1 MEQRILIAGFG
12 GQGVLL
18 MGNLLC
24 HAGMEEGKN
33 VSWLPSYGP
42 EMRGGTASCSVT
54 LSDKEIGSPIVT
66 CPDICIV
73 MNQPSFDK
81 YLPTVQKGGKL
92 FVNTSLI
99 NMGKTRDDIE
109 IYDVP
114 TADIAHEV
122 GNLRTTNTAMLGAV
136 VANTGIVELES
147 VMKALEEAF
156 GERRKNL
163 LPVNEQAMRIG
174 GERTKRV

>member
-1 MEQRILIAGFG
+1 MEQRILVAGFG

-18 MGNLLC
+18 IGNILC

-54 LSDKEIGSPIVT
+54 LSESEIGSPIVT
-66 CPDICIV
+66 IPNICIV

-81 YLPTVQKGGKL
+81 YLGTVQQGGKL

-99 NMGKTRDDIE
+99 QMGQTRSDIE

-114 TADIAHEV
+114 TTDVAKEV
-122 GNLRTTNTAMLGAV
+122 GNLRTANMAMLGAV
-136 VANTGIVELES
+136 VAKTGIVELKS
-147 VMKALEEAF
+147 VMAALEEAF
-156 GERRKNL
+156 GERRKHL
-163 LPVNEQAMRIG
+163 LPINEQAMVLG